1 MSTSVFKLSFVD
13 KDEAFI
19 NGVVVGLVRMG
30 VTVKF
35 VAEMNPSKT
44 PAPVAPPKTVAPP
57 APPKIAEARGA
68 EYFTRRKKSVYMCR
82 KFDGVT
88 GVDRVMKYLADNNG
102 HVKTDDLFRHMVS
115 MGYKKASVYSFLSNL
130 RSTNTIIYDHYSV
143 ISGDKK

>member
-19 NGVVVGLVRMG
+19 NGVVAGLVRMG
-30 VTVKF
+30 VNVKF
-35 VAEMNPSKT
+35 VAELNPSRT
-44 PAPVAPPKTVAPP
+44 PAPAAPPKSVAPQV
-57 APPKIAEARGA
+57 PPEIVNARGV
-68 EYFTRRKKSVYMCR
+68 EFVKHGKRKMHSCR

-102 HVKTDDLFRHMVS
+102 HVKTDDLFRHMES
-115 MGYKKASVYSFLSNL
+115 AGYKKSSVYSFLSGL
-130 RSTNTIIYDHYSV
+130 RSMNAVIYDHYSV